1 MWGVYSLL
9 WDTVHHCIYLS
20 VERFYGQIYVS
31 DVNTSAANLSWT
43 EGPGAENISHYRVE
57 MTGDKNQT
65 FIQTDLFEHIQN
77 LTAGTLYRIQVFPV
91 KCGRDLN
98 PQNISF
104 YTRK

>member
-1 MWGVYSLL
+1 
-9 WDTVHHCIYLS
+9 
-20 VERFYGQIYVS
+20 RFFGQIYVS

-57 MTGDKNQT
+57 ITEHQPFNQT
-65 FIQTDLFEHIQN
+65 FNQTFNQIFNQTDLFKHIQN
-77 LTAGTLYRIQVFPV
+77 LTAGTLYTVQVFPV